1 MISLLLAIK
10 NRGVNIDEIYEKD
23 VIA

>member
-10 NRGVNIDEIYEKD
+10 NRGVNIDEIYKKD